1 MISDWQA
8 LCKSQKIPC
17 SNEFSLT
24 NILGDQVHIS
34 TILLLLLSF
43 FSSCLLFLLLACYR
57 CKSGSGKSPACPR
70 IISPW
75 ITE

>member
-24 NILGDQVHIS
+24 NILGDQVQMS
-34 TILLLLLSF
+34 TILPLLLSF
-43 FSSCLLFLLLACYR
+43 PSSCSYSCSR
-57 CKSGSGKSPACPR
+57 CKSVSGKSPAYPR